1 MKKNGNNNIL
11 MNKNFALLFWGK
23 LISQLGDSIFTFALI
38 WHIMNLTGAAIQS
51 GFILALAAIPSIILG
66 PIGGVI
72 ADKYNRVKIIVSMDI
87 IRGIIMTGL
96 LILQLSNKLDLIHIY
111 TSVILVSVFGAL
123 FTPACTAIIPNI
135 VVEEKLMAA
144 NSLDSILVNVS
155 QIFGALLGAI
165 IYQILGLEGVLII
178 NAISFI
184 GSGMFEMFIKLQYHN
199 QSYDKFSIE
208 NSMYEVKMGFKYLY
222 SNKPLFVLF
231 IFLIFWNFWIF
242 PIMQVYLPY
251 IFNNILNASA
261 LQLSLVQIS
270 FGIGVILASI
280 TINKKITF
288 YNKQITTSYLMVS
301 IILFCNTLTLSPCMK
316 NVSLNIIVGIYFVVS
331 LLCGVFIGR
340 GYIPVGVVYQKDVP
354 DEIRGRINS
363 ILFTFEKLSVPFGFC
378 FAGALAGKIDMY
390 ILNAFSTFI
399 LIIAC
404 VLLKKSEA
412 MKRL

>member
-1 MKKNGNNNIL
+1 MKIIENDNIL

-51 GFILALAAIPSIILG
+51 GFILALSAIPSIILG
-66 PIGGVI
+66 PLGGVI

-87 IRGIIMTGL
+87 IRGIIMIGL

-111 TSVILVSVFGAL
+111 SSVILLSIFGAL

-135 VVEEKLMAA
+135 VTKEKLVVA

-165 IYQILGLEGVLII
+165 FYQTVGMEGVLVI

-184 GSGMFEMFIKLQYHN
+184 GSGIFEMFIKLQYCH
-199 QSYDKFSIE
+199 QLSDKFSIE
-208 NSMYEVKMGFKYLY
+208 NSMFEIKMGFKYLY
-222 SNKPLFVLF
+222 SNKSLYVLF
-231 IFLIFWNFWIF
+231 LFLVFWNFWIF

-261 LQLSLVQIS
+261 VQLSLVQVA

-316 NVSLNIIVGIYFVVS
+316 NISLNIIVGIYFMVS
-331 LLCGVFIGR
+331 FLCGIFIGR

-378 FAGALAGKIDMY
+378 FAGMLAGKIDMY
-390 ILNAFSTFI
+390 ILNAFSTFV

-404 VLLKKSEA
+404 TLLKNSKA
-412 MKRL
+412 MKNL